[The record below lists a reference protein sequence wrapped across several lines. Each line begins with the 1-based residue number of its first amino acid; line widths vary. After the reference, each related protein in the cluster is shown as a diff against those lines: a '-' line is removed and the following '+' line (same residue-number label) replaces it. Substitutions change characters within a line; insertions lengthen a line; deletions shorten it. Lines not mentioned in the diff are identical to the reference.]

1 MLFDCG
7 FYKEILYFYI
17 YTQYLILSS
26 SDYINITMNLSDNV
40 NSLYIYSLSAK
51 SLMVEN
57 G

>member
-7 FYKEILYFYI
+7 FYKETLYFYI

-40 NSLYIYSLSAK
+40 NGLYFYSLQQ
-51 SLMVEN
+51 N
-57 G
+57 H